1 MSFLSRLRLGQ
12 KLALAMLAL
21 LLPTAYLL
29 VLYVSRPAQ
38 APAAGS
44 GGTDGLVAFG
54 VLFAIA
60 VAFAIWMVRRA
71 IAPLR
76 AAAQAVETIASGDL
90 SGTIAPGPADDV
102 GALLATLGR
111 LQARLRQQLDVER
124 SAVAENNR
132 VRAALDKVEINVMIA
147 DADGQIIYMNEA
159 VTELFRSKA
168 AEIRKQMPQFDADKV
183 LGANFDGFHKSRAV
197 QRNMLGMLRGQHTSE
212 MRLGEAALK
221 IVAMPLFDRA
231 GERLGTA
238 VQWIDRTDE
247 VSTEHEVRFVVGAAG
262 EGDLTRRIRTTGK
275 NGFYVTLAE
284 GINQIL
290 EANTALVRDVQRAAR
305 EVASSADEIARG
317 NLDLSQRT
325 EETASSL
332 EETASSMEQMTS
344 TVRQNADNAAQANQ
358 LAAAARQQ
366 AEKGGGVVS
375 EAVAAMQGINAASA
389 KIADIIGVIDEIAF
403 QTNLL
408 ALNAAVEAA
417 RAGEQGRGF
426 AVVASE
432 VRNLASRSAEA
443 AKEIKSLIQDSTRR
457 VEQGARLVDQSGQT
471 LSEIVASVKKV
482 TDIVSEIAAASSEQA
497 AGIDEVNKAVTSMDE
512 VTQNNAALVEQASA
526 AAQALLDQARSLDE
540 KVAKCLVTA
549 EDRAS
554 WDGQERRHQDA
565 WLKEQEALKR
575 TAQPATAPA
584 KAPAAAPAAAP
595 HRPARSWSAAK
606 KVAVAAP
613 AKPGPRPQDAAV
625 AARKPRAAAGGEDW
639 SEF

>member
-1 MSFLSRLRLGQ
+1 MSLLSRLRLGQ

-29 VLYVSRPAQ
+29 VLYASRPSQ

-44 GGTDGLVAFG
+44 GSLDGLVVFG
-54 VLFAIA
+54 VLLAIT
-60 VAFAIWMVRRA
+60 VAFALWLVRLA
-71 IAPLR
+71 TAPLR
-76 AAAQAVETIASGDL
+76 SAAQAVEKIAAGDL
-90 SGTIAPGPADDV
+90 SGAIEPAAADDI
-102 GALLATLGR
+102 GALLGALGA
-111 LQARLRQQLDVER
+111 LQARLRQQLTTER
-124 SAVAENNR
+124 GTVTDTNR
-132 VRAALDKVEINVMIA
+132 LRATLDKVAINVMVA
-147 DADGQIIYMNEA
+147 DTDGKIIYMNEA
-159 VTELFRSKA
+159 VTEMFRGKA
-168 AEIRKQMPQFDADKV
+168 AEIRKQIPHFDADKV
-183 LGANFDGFHKSRAV
+183 LGSNFDGFHKSRSV
-197 QRNMLGMLRGQHTSE
+197 QRNMLSMLHGQHTSE

-231 GERLGTA
+231 GERLGTS

-247 VSTEHEVRFVVGAAG
+247 VSTEREVRFVVGAAAD
-262 EGDLTRRIRTTGK
+262 GDLTRRVRTTGK
-275 NGFYVTLAE
+275 SGFYVTLAE
-284 GINQIL
+284 GMNQIL
-290 EANTALVRDVQRAAR
+290 ESNTALVRDVQRAAR

-332 EETASSMEQMTS
+332 EETASSMEEMTS

-358 LAAAARQQ
+358 LAAAARLQ

-443 AKEIKSLIQDSTRR
+443 AKEIKTLIQDSTRR

-471 LSEIVASVKKV
+471 LTEIVASVKKV
-482 TDIVSEIAAASSEQA
+482 TDIVSEIAAASAEQA

-526 AAQALLDQARSLDE
+526 AAQALLDQARSLDD
-540 KVAKCLVTA
+540 KVAKCLVTD
-549 EDRAS
+549 EDRAA
-554 WDGQERRHQDA
+554 WDGAERRREDV

-575 TAQPATAPA
+575 NGQPAAA
-584 KAPAAAPAAAP
+584 RAAAPAAAPAAERRAS
-595 HRPARSWSAAK
+595 RPWTDPKKAA
-606 KVAVAAP
+606 AAAP
-613 AKPGPRPQDAAV
+613 AKAKPQDAPVAV
-625 AARKPRAAAGGEDW
+625 RKPRAAAGGEDW

>member
-1 MSFLSRLRLGQ
+1 MSLLSRLRLGQ

-29 VLYVSRPAQ
+29 VLDALRPI
-38 APAAGS
+38 PAAATGS
-44 GGTDGLVAFG
+44 ATLDGLVVFG
-54 VLFAIA
+54 VLLAIA
-60 VAFAIWMVRRA
+60 AAVAVWIAKLA
-71 IAPLR
+71 TAPLR
-76 AAAQAVETIASGDL
+76 AAARAAETLASGDL
-90 SGTIAPGPADDV
+90 SATIQPGPADDV
-102 GALLATLGR
+102 GALLGTLGR
-111 LQARLRQQLDVER
+111 LQARLRQQSEAER
-124 SAVAENNR
+124 GAAADTKR
-132 VRAALDKVEINVMIA
+132 MRATLDKVAINVMVA
-147 DADGQIIYMNEA
+147 DTDGTIVYMNEA
-159 VTELFRSKA
+159 VTEMFRSKA
-168 AEIRKQMPQFDADKV
+168 AEIRQQMPHFDADKV

-212 MRLGEAALK
+212 MRLGGAALK
-221 IVAMPLFDRA
+221 IVAMPLIDAA

-247 VSTEHEVRFVVGAAG
+247 VSTEQEVRFVVDAASD
-262 EGDLTRRIRTTGK
+262 GDLTRRIRTSGK

-284 GINQIL
+284 GMNQVL
-290 EANTALVRDVQRAAR
+290 ESNTALVRDVQRAAR

-358 LAAAARQQ
+358 LAAAARRQ
-366 AEKGGGVVS
+366 AEKGGEVVS
-375 EAVAAMQGINAASA
+375 EAVTAMQGINAASA

-443 AKEIKSLIQDSTRR
+443 AKEIKGLIQDSTRR

-471 LSEIVASVKKV
+471 LAEIVASVKKV
-482 TDIVSEIAAASSEQA
+482 TDIVSEIAAASAEQA

-526 AAQALLDQARSLDE
+526 AAQALLEQARKLDA
-540 KVAKCLVTA
+540 KVAKCLVT
-549 EDRAS
+549 EEERAA
-554 WDGQERRHQDA
+554 WNGLERRREDA
-565 WLKEQEALKR
+565 WLKEQDGLTRSASAAR
-575 TAQPATAPA
+575 
-584 KAPAAAPAAAP
+584 APAAAVATPAAEP
-595 HRPARSWSAAK
+595 RPARASVAAK
-606 KVAVAAP
+606 KVAARAP
-613 AKPGPRPQDAAV
+613 ARPAPQDAPV
-625 AARKPRAAAGGEDW
+625 AARRPLAAAAGGEDW